1 LRIRLLL
8 IALVLV
14 NMYHT
19 HSITKEVVIHTTSF
33 VVQKTDT
40 LSVGYLKASKYYG
53 SKNYMDAL
61 RISLELLHDNNS
73 LTPYELVLTN
83 KLVADIYFE
92 SRNSKKALKYYKLT
106 LNYLKLY
113 KRAQL
118 DVKTP

>member
-1 LRIRLLL
+1 ML

-14 NMYHT
+14 AMYHT
-19 HSITKEVVIHTTSF
+19 HSTTKEVVIHTTSF

-106 LNYLKLY
+106 LNYLKVY
-113 KRAQL
+113 KKSSIRC
-118 DVKTP
+118 KHP